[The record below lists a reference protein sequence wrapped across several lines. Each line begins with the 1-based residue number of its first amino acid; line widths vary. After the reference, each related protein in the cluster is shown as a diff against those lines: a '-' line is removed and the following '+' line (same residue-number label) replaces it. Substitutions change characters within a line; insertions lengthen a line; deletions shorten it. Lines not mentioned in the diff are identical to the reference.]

1 MLSLSTLIGIAI
13 FAFIFLLGGSV
24 ILAVIAFVIWRRSS
38 RQPVA
43 ALADLVATPLKPVTD
58 DDEDDLEVQ
67 DVKTI
72 FKAYRTEK
80 RLANVKE
87 LMAEACTKKA

>member
-1 MLSLSTLIGIAI
+1 MFSITTLIGVAI
-13 FAFIFLLGGSV
+13 FATIFLLGGSL
-24 ILAVIAFVIWRRSS
+24 ILAVIAFVIWRRSA

-43 ALADLVATPLKPVTD
+43 GLAELVASPLKPVTD
-58 DDEDDLEVQ
+58 DDDDLEVQ

>member
-1 MLSLSTLIGIAI
+1 MFSITTLIGIAI
-13 FAFIFLLGGSV
+13 FATLFLLGGSL
-24 ILAVIAFVIWRRSS
+24 ILAVIAFVLWRRSS
-38 RQPVA
+38 RPA
-43 ALADLVATPLKPVTD
+43 FAELVASPLKTVT